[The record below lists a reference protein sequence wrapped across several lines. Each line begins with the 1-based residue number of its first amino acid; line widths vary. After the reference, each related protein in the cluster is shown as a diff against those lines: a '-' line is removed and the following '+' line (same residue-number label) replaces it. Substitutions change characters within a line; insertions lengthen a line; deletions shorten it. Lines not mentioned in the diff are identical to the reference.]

1 MIKNA
6 SEWTTIPT
14 MINALHTLPAAK
26 EGLAITLSVPALL
39 KLLDIASEISEDD
52 KYSLIEAITT
62 INVGAAITLEDLNQ
76 ILGEEDSTEEP
87 ISDENAYEA
96 GWNQAIKA
104 NCDDTDIDMSEIKD
118 GTPEEVDSFIQ
129 GVEDVEEKE
138 DDSLVQGRMFDDT
151 EPEGQEALEKFQAR
165 FNIDD
170 EEPEEVITVSDEN
183 QISPELEA
191 QIEEILKIAGC

>member
-87 ISDENAYEA
+87 INDENAYEA

-104 NCDDTDIDMSEIKD
+104 NCDNTDIDMSEIED

-129 GVEDVEEKE
+129 GVKDVEKKE